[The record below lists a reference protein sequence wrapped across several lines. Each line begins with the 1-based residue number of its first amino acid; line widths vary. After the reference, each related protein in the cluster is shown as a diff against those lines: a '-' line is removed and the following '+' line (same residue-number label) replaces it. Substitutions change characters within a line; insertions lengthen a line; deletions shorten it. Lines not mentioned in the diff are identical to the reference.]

1 MYGTTK
7 GSFVLK
13 KSRLNRQ
20 ENVPSQIY
28 EILRS
33 RILSTELAPGSS
45 INERFLAEALGV
57 SRTPIREAIRRLS
70 NDGLISIVP
79 NVGTSVA
86 AFDPVR
92 VREFCQIR
100 TGFECI
106 AIEAAV
112 QNFGLAD
119 DRKLARLID
128 DQDRTIDRG
137 DMTSNIAVDT
147 EFHDVIMEL
156 SGYKVIPDFLH
167 RAMGE
172 ILRARHLSIQLPGR
186 LREPIIEHQQ
196 ILDALRSGDPKACV
210 ASMKNHLDKSFV
222 SIMKVLGQSTCS

>member
-1 MYGTTK
+1 
-7 GSFVLK
+7 LK

-20 ENVPSQIY
+20 ENVPRQIY
-28 EILRS
+28 EILRT
-33 RILSTELAPGSS
+33 RILSTELPPGTS
-45 INERFLAEALGV
+45 INERDLVEALGV

-86 AFDPVR
+86 TFDPLR
-92 VREFCQIR
+92 VHEFCQIR

-112 QNFGLAD
+112 KNFSLAE
-119 DRKLARLID
+119 DRKLAQLID
-128 DQDRTIDRG
+128 DQDKTIDSG
-137 DMTSNIAVDT
+137 DMISNIAIDT
-147 EFHDVIMEL
+147 EFHRVIMEM

-186 LREPIIEHQQ
+186 LREPIIEHQK
-196 ILDALRSGDPKACV
+196 ILKALRSGNPKACTT
-210 ASMKNHLDKSFV
+210 AMKDHLDKSFV
-222 SIMKVLGQSTCS
+222 SIMTVLESMNVH

>member
-1 MYGTTK
+1 
-7 GSFVLK
+7 LK

-20 ENVPSQIY
+20 ENVPRQIY
-28 EILRS
+28 EILRT
-33 RILSTELAPGSS
+33 RILSTELPPGTS
-45 INERFLAEALGV
+45 INERDLVEALGV

-86 AFDPVR
+86 TFDPLR
-92 VREFCQIR
+92 VHEFCQIR

-112 QNFGLAD
+112 KNFSLAE
-119 DRKLARLID
+119 DRKLTQLID
-128 DQDRTIDRG
+128 DQDKTIDSG
-137 DMTSNIAVDT
+137 DMISNIAIDT
-147 EFHDVIMEL
+147 EFHSVIMEM

-186 LREPIIEHQQ
+186 LREPIVEHKK
-196 ILDALRSGDPKACV
+196 ILEALRSGNPKTCTA
-210 ASMKNHLDKSFV
+210 AMKDHLDKSFV
-222 SIMKVLGQSTCS
+222 SIMTVLGSMKVQ

>member
-1 MYGTTK
+1 M
-7 GSFVLK
+7 K
-13 KSRLNRQ
+13 KARLDRQ
-20 ENVPSQIY
+20 ENVPRQIY
-28 EILRS
+28 EILRA

-45 INERFLAEALGV
+45 INERYLAEVLGV

-86 AFDPVR
+86 AFDPLR

-100 TGFECI
+100 TGVECI

-112 QNFGLAD
+112 KNFGLAEEK
-119 DRKLARLID
+119 KLVQLIAE
-128 DQDRTIDRG
+128 QDKTVDRG
-137 DMTSNIAVDT
+137 DMIANIAIDT

-186 LREPIIEHQQ
+186 LREPIIEHQV
-196 ILDALRSGDPKACV
+196 ILEALRSGNPKTCV
-210 ASMKNHLDKSFV
+210 TAMKDHLDKSFA
-222 SIMKVLGQSTCS
+222 SIMKVLESVNT